1 MGSRHQFPL
10 WFQIP
15 WALLICGG
23 LTYYLI
29 RCWKRGVIT
38 PPRPA
43 GTRTGDASRNSEPAL
58 YWWCMGIYAVFDLI
72 MFVFLLLR
80 IYALIKSPAE
90 QGTAAL
96 TGATR
101 FGLKVI
107 GFTTC

>member
-1 MGSRHQFPL
+1 
-10 WFQIP
+10 
-15 WALLICGG
+15 
-23 LTYYLI
+23 
-29 RCWKRGVIT
+29 
-38 PPRPA
+38 
-43 GTRTGDASRNSEPAL
+43 
-58 YWWCMGIYAVFDLI
+58 MGIYAVFDLI